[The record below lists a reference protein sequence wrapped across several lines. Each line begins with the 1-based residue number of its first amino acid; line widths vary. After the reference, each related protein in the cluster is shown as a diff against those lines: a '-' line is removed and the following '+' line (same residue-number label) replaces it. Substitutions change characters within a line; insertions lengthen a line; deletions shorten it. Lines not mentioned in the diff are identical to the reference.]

1 MNIYKYLTVKRV
13 MLICSLGLFSS
24 NVFSADSNDLA
35 KDLSNPVANL
45 VSVPFQFNFDDNIG
59 ADENTQRY
67 QLNIQPVIPIEL
79 NQNWNLISRTILPV
93 NYQTYDHS
101 NKSDDWG
108 TGDIVQSLFLSPSQ
122 TGANGITWGVGT
134 AMLLPTASEKQLGA
148 DQYGLGPTAVI
159 LKQSAG
165 WTFGALANHVW
176 AVENHGDLEDVSSTF
191 FQPFMSYTYPSSL
204 TLTLNSETTY
214 DWNSKKASI
223 PINVTATKIVNLNG
237 QLISIGGGARYWAH
251 DTDAS
256 PKDFGVRLIA
266 SFIFPKSK

>member
-1 MNIYKYLTVKRV
+1 MKKYKGITAKKILVV
-13 MLICSLGLFSS
+13 SLLSLSS
-24 NVFSADSNDLA
+24 ATLYAADSTDLA
-35 KDLSNPVANL
+35 KELSNPVANL

-79 NQNWNLISRTILPV
+79 NENWNLISRTILPV
-93 NYQTYDHS
+93 NYQTYKNTD
-101 NKSDDWG
+101 KSDDWG
-108 TGDIVQSLFLSPSQ
+108 TGDIVQSLFFSPSN
-122 TGANGITWGVGT
+122 TGSSGITWGVGA
-134 AMLLPTASEKQLGA
+134 AMLLPTASEKLLGA

-165 WTFGALANHVW
+165 WTFGALANHLW
-176 AVENHGDLEDVSSTF
+176 AVENHGDVEDVNSTF
-191 FQPFMSYTYPSSL
+191 LQPFMSYTYPSSL

-214 DWNSKKASI
+214 DWNSKKATI
-223 PINVTATKIVNLNG
+223 PINVMATKIVNLNG
-237 QLISIGGGARYWAH
+237 QLISVGGGAKYWAH

-266 SFIFPKSK
+266 SFIFPK